1 MANVDA
7 PVSCCDSG
15 DCGLPIGLVSGLNAT
30 LKQRRSIVE
39 PSKRNCNGWNDSCVG
54 QRPRNMETEG
64 FLLLLD
70 TEMRSVVSRED
81 AGSDCSVPDIVLDM
95 CQYV

>member
-1 MANVDA
+1 
-7 PVSCCDSG
+7 
-15 DCGLPIGLVSGLNAT
+15 
-30 LKQRRSIVE
+30 
-39 PSKRNCNGWNDSCVG
+39 
-54 QRPRNMETEG
+54 METEG